1 MDKLRVGFIG
11 VGRITDLHYLGYK
24 DNPNAELHAVCG
36 ADPDLLHQRANE
48 WGVEK
53 TYDDYRRLLDD
64 PEVDAVEVITPHHL
78 HAEITVAALE
88 AGKHVSVQKPM
99 ALNLTEADAMLAA
112 ASRSGKL
119 LRVMENYRYYG
130 PFNKAKEL
138 IEAGEI
144 GDPLSIRIK
153 SLSGNVRYGWDIP
166 QTSKA
171 WRSDASRSG
180 QGSIVFDHG
189 HHIWSIARYFL
200 GDVERV
206 FAFFGR
212 TKVVEHLEIQAGA
225 FMDSPIMVTWKYA
238 GQDRFGSWD
247 CVDSQDMMVR
257 TKYYPIEVFLE
268 ITGSRG
274 LLWVN
279 RCTGEM
285 LDKPPVELYRDGV
298 MTGFSNVDA
307 DYGNSFARGV
317 RDFWD
322 AVVEGRQQS
331 ELTGPEAREVLRF
344 ALAIVRSGQERQEVY
359 LDEITD

>member
-11 VGRITDLHYLGYK
+11 VGRIADLHHLGYK

-36 ADPDLLHQRANE
+36 AEPEILQQRARE

-78 HAEITVAALE
+78 HAEMTVAALE

-99 ALNLTEADAMLAA
+99 ALTLTEADAMLGAA
-112 ASRSGKL
+112 RRSGRL
-119 LRVMENYRYYG
+119 LRVIENYRYNG
-130 PFNKAKEL
+130 SITKAKEL

-144 GDPLSIRIK
+144 GDLLSIRIK

-171 WRSDASRSG
+171 WRSDPSRSG

-189 HHIWSIARYFL
+189 YHIWSIARYFF

-212 TKVVEHLEIQAGA
+212 TKVNEHLEIQAGA
-225 FMDSPIMVTWKYA
+225 FMDNPVMVTWKYA
-238 GQDRFGSWD
+238 DQDRFGSWD

-257 TKYYPIEVFLE
+257 SRYYPIEMFLE

-274 LLWVN
+274 VLWVN

-285 LDKPPVELYRDGV
+285 LDRPPVELYRDGV
-298 MTGFSNVDA
+298 VTGFSDINA
-307 DYGNSFARGV
+307 DYGHSFALGV
-317 RDFWD
+317 RDFLD
-322 AVVEGRQQS
+322 AVLEGRQQL
-331 ELTGPEAREVLRF
+331 ELTGSEAREVLRF
-344 ALAIVRSGQERQEVY
+344 ALAVVRSGRERREVC